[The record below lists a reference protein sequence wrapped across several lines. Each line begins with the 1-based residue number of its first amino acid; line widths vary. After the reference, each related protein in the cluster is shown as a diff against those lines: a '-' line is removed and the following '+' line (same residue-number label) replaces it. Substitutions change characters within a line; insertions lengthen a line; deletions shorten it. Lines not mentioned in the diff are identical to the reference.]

1 MTSQSNIMAPDVVD
15 SGVSDEAGV
24 HGELFQGLKFWLSLR
39 VPQRSRFIDEVK
51 VQRPSVV
58 TE

>member
-1 MTSQSNIMAPDVVD
+1 MAPEMVD
-15 SGVSDEAGV
+15 SAVSDEAGV
-24 HGELFQGLKFWLSLR
+24 QGELFQGIKFWLSLR

-51 VQRPSVV
+51 VQRPSAI